1 MTETL
6 SCFALPLA
14 SNACASA
21 SASNVTATELC
32 YECGKECVD
41 VPEVYSI
48 SRYENVSAAN
58 PISVAR
64 EENYYCSFLCL
75 ARSVVDLRAQLD
87 DGEEDDDED
96 DEDDDE
102 DDEDKEEEERQAE
115 ANSAVERVWWNIG
128 ENNDMNQ

>member
-1 MTETL
+1 MTESL
-6 SCFALPLA
+6 SLFPLPLA
-14 SNACASA
+14 SSLIAGER
-21 SASNVTATELC
+21 NVTATELC

-48 SRYENVSAAN
+48 CRYENVSAVN

-75 ARSVVDLRAQLD
+75 ARSVFDLQEQLD
-87 DGEEDDDED
+87 EGEEDDDED
-96 DEDDDE
+96 DEDADE